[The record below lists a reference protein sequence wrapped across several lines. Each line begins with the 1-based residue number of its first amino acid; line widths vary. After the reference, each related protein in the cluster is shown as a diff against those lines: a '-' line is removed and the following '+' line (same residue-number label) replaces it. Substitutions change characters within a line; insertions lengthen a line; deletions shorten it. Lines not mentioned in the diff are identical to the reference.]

1 MPTKKLLSK
10 ITDQTTVKESIQ
22 IFKEA
27 QELAEDCYETSMH
40 YAKQTQNRNLLD
52 NSFNRYNEAEDLKE
66 KLEEAIEL
74 DKWLNK
80 H

>member
-27 QELAEDCYETSMH
+27 QELAEDGYETSMH
-40 YAKQTQNRNLLD
+40 YAKQSQNRNLLY
-52 NSFNRYNEAEDLKE
+52 NAFNRYNEAEDLKE

-74 DKWLNK
+74 DKWLNQ